1 MDAAK
6 EAEVKAH
13 ALALAAL
20 LYEETKA
27 TNPEQLR
34 TLGGIEVA
42 IREHMQARVNPAV
55 ANFLSQIVARQAPG
69 GAVHLPA
76 SWEKSRS
83 PKNKRSG

>member
-6 EAEVKAH
+6 EAEIQAH

-20 LYEETKA
+20 LYEETKT

-42 IREHMQARVNPAV
+42 IREHMQERVNPAV
-55 ANFLSQIVARQAPG
+55 ANFLSQIAARQVAG
-69 GAVHLPA
+69 GAVRLPV

-83 PKNKRSG
+83 AKIKQSD